1 MGDDGG
7 VLKIKGSKRGIA
19 FTTDGNGRYCYLD
32 PFVGGE
38 ITVAEAARNLS
49 CKGAL
54 PMAVTDN
61 LSILE
66 IRKKKRYSGNWKNQ
80 SKELVKPARHWESR

>member
-1 MGDDGG
+1 LFPGDDAG
-7 VLKIKGSKRGIA
+7 VLKIKGSKKGIA

-38 ITVAEAARNLS
+38 IAVAEAARNLS

-61 LSILE
+61 LNFGNPEKRRDILAVGR
-66 IRKKKRYSGNWKNQ
+66 IG
-80 SKELVKPARHWESR
+80 